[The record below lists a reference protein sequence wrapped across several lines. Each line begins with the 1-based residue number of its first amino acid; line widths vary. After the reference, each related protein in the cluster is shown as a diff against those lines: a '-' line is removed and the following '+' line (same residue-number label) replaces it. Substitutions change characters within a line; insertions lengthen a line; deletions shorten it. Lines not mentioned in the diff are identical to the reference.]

1 MTSESSEAAYLFRRK
16 KRTLRPLFPAL
27 LYNMT
32 FTIKNDFLLTRLSTN
47 VNYYVLHTL
56 LITYVCTYLIHVISH
71 FLYSKYFAINFWGCA
86 KTRTI
91 DIAMQHLTNNGKS
104 IEQTNSWKIKM
115 VIYKRYVKPMEMAR
129 DMKKLFLRAKWD
141 FSGSFGKRMK
151 PQEKNYSGSWV
162 FF

>member
-1 MTSESSEAAYLFRRK
+1 MSFRPPLPGASISVLHSPEVIALSSLFPHVECSVRTLDSCFSGVVTSESSEAAYLFRRK

-56 LITYVCTYLIHVISH
+56 LITYVCTYLIHVIIH
-71 FLYSKYFAINFWGCA
+71 FLYIKYFAINFCGCA

-104 IEQTNSWKIKM
+104 IEQTNS
-115 VIYKRYVKPMEMAR
+115 
-129 DMKKLFLRAKWD
+129 
-141 FSGSFGKRMK
+141 
-151 PQEKNYSGSWV
+151 
-162 FF
+162 